1 MEEEVKENLECS
13 LLDQLEGKYLTFALG
28 EEDYGIEILTVREI
42 IGVME
47 ITQIPQVPPYLKGI
61 INLRGK
67 VIPVVD
73 LRAKF
78 QMPIVEDTEE
88 TCIVVVSVQEVYIGI
103 LIDRVNEVLDIK
115 SENIEPPPKF
125 GSTISSDYILGIG
138 KINDSIKILLG
149 IEKVLVDDITRARHI
164 SE

>member
-1 MEEEVKENLECS
+1 MEEEVKEKVEGS
-13 LLDQLEGKYLTFALG
+13 SLDQLAGKYLTFALG

-47 ITQIPQVPPYLKGI
+47 ITQIPQVPTYLRGI

-78 QMPIVEDTEE
+78 QMPVIEDTEE
-88 TCIVVVSVQEVYIGI
+88 TCIVVVSVQEVYIGV
-103 LIDRVNEVLDIK
+103 LIDRVNEVLDVK
-115 SENIEPPPKF
+115 RENIEPPPKF

-149 IEKVLVDDITRARHI
+149 IEKVLIDDISRAQDI
-164 SE
+164 SN